1 MDWRIVQ
8 YNPLSLLPSGR
19 LHHILQEVGLQHFVG
34 IVGTGRKA
42 SRHDPAYTFYKCGKQ
57 LVFDFPVRPK
67 SMFPQKCAGVIV
79 AISTQTFSHRNVIR
93 VVDVPEEFSG
103 RVAAIRVRHSDV
115 DFFFLSAYIPTE
127 PRTTQDK
134 ARVGKLW
141 VFIGRLLDNVPARCV
156 PILCLDGNGRVGAH
170 QSTAVGPAN
179 SQRENW
185 NGQQLRELCER
196 HLLLFF
202 QSLFKASIPRLR
214 VILYP
219 AYTQYHIK
227 WKSYKKNVMPQ
238 LNITAK
244 QLTCD

>member
-42 SRHDPAYTFYKCGKQ
+42 SQYDPPYTFYKCGKY

-67 SMFPQKCAGVIV
+67 SMYPQKCAGVIV

-103 RVAAIRVRHSDV
+103 RVAAIRVRRRDV

-141 VFIGRLLDNVPARCV
+141 AFISRLLDNVPARCV
-156 PILCLDGNGRVGAH
+156 PVLCFDGNGSVGTH

-196 HLLLFF
+196 HHLCLVNTFFNVGPTYRGEFSESRIDYIALPSSLL
-202 QSLFKASIPRLR
+202 ASVNSCAVFHRSGQRL
-214 VILYP
+214 
-219 AYTQYHIK
+219 
-227 WKSYKKNVMPQ
+227 
-238 LNITAK
+238 
-244 QLTCD
+244 